1 MFIKPALNS
10 SVNCQINHI
19 DQQCCKPPYAVLGW
33 VYSALHPVS
42 WTLFIILFN
51 LLHKTLTDL

>member
-19 DQQCCKPPYAVLGW
+19 AQQCCKPPYAVLGW

-42 WTLFIILFN
+42 
-51 LLHKTLTDL
+51 